1 MLTSKQYQELAA
13 KGGVNKKGRIVA
25 DQKTLDSMVRKPVVS
40 PAPKAD
46 KKGMVTVHK
55 NALPSALLGNGKQ
68 APKKEKRGKF
78 GNIKVKDPDG
88 GRSYDS
94 KLEAKHGK
102 EYKQMHKDG
111 KIAAIA
117 RQVPFNIGA
126 GVNYIP
132 DFIIVHLDGSLEA
145 VDSKGIET
153 SEFKIK
159 AKFFREKYPTIK
171 LTIRSK

>member
-1 MLTSKQYQELAA
+1 MLTAKQYQELSA

-25 DQKTLDSMVRKPVVS
+25 DEKTLDSMLKKPLVS
-40 PAPKAD
+40 PASKGKKA
-46 KKGMVTVHK
+46 VASK
-55 NALPSALLGNGKQ
+55 N
-68 APKKEKRGKF
+68 EKRGKF
-78 GNIKVKDPDG
+78 GNIKVADPDG

-132 DFIIVHLDGSLEA
+132 DFLIIHLDGSLEA

>member
-1 MLTSKQYQELAA
+1 MLTAKQYQELSA

-25 DQKTLDSMVRKPVVS
+25 DQKTLDSMLKKPLVS
-40 PAPKAD
+40 PAPKG
-46 KKGMVTVHK
+46 KKAV
-55 NALPSALLGNGKQ
+55 

-88 GRSYDS
+88 GRTYDS

-132 DFIIVHLDGSLEA
+132 DFLIVHLDGSLEA